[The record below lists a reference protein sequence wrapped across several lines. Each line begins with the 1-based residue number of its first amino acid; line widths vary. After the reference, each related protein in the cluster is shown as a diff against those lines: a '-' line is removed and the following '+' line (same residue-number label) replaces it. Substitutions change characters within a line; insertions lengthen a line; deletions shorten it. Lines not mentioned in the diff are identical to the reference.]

1 LWCFLFYVVIV
12 HICVNECFKEWKLYN
27 EWVSMDMSN
36 IYEFCTKQKKYV
48 FQTQCLAIKFS
59 ISLFV
64 NTLNDFLFCL
74 EPHYIQI
81 IYFSISDSPQFF
93 NWNIWIIY
101 TQNLLDNIVYMFILH
116 RILTLKGIMI
126 LESLIKFVFDNKI
139 TNILINSIKI
149 MVLGAVTQMEFL
161 SIEII

>member
-1 LWCFLFYVVIV
+1 
-12 HICVNECFKEWKLYN
+12 
-27 EWVSMDMSN
+27 
-36 IYEFCTKQKKYV
+36 
-48 FQTQCLAIKFS
+48 
-59 ISLFV
+59 
-64 NTLNDFLFCL
+64 
-74 EPHYIQI
+74 
-81 IYFSISDSPQFF
+81 
-93 NWNIWIIY
+93 
-101 TQNLLDNIVYMFILH
+101 MFILH